1 MRTKKIHPYLIIIL
15 TFLGVIFTGAILL
28 ALPVAGTHGSIGFV
42 DSMFM
47 STSAVC
53 VTGLGTVTI
62 ATDLSLFGKIVMALL
77 MEIGGL
83 SILTIAIF
91 FYTILGAKL
100 SVSNKFL
107 LREALNQ
114 NSVKGLTT
122 LVEKIIIYAAI
133 VQFIGVILNMFA
145 LVPYYGDFGKGLAYS
160 IFHSIASFNNA
171 GFDAFGDSSMIE
183 FEKNLMLNTS
193 TMFLI
198 IFGGIGYIVLGDVI
212 KKRNWKLL
220 QLHTKIVLVTTGILI
235 FGGAILI
242 KLTAWTDISWL
253 QAFFTSVTSRTAGF
267 TTYEMSKLVEHPATY
282 IIIIFLMI
290 VGASP
295 CSTGGGIKTTTLAIA
310 LIATVYYA
318 RGKKAKIFKRR
329 IDDAQIFKCFVLI
342 GTAVIIIIVGTFIVC
357 AAQPGL
363 GQDSEH
369 PGQGFMKVLFEVVS
383 AFSTTGLSMGITSSL
398 NVFNKLFFCLIMFV
412 GRLGPL
418 TIIGLVNKNWM
429 SESNEE
435 IQYVEESVI
444 IG

>member
-1 MRTKKIHPYLIIIL
+1 MKTRKIHPYFIIIL
-15 TFLGVIFTGAILL
+15 TFLGVILTGTLFL
-28 ALPVAGTHGSIGFV
+28 VLPVSGTNNKSIGFV
-42 DSMFM
+42 DSLFM

-53 VTGLGTVTI
+53 VTGLGTVNV
-62 ATDLSLFGKIVMALL
+62 ASGLSLFGKIILAIL

-91 FYTILGAKL
+91 FFTILGAKL

-114 NSVKGLTT
+114 NSVKGVTT
-122 LVEKIIIYAAI
+122 LVIKIIIWATI
-133 VQFIGVILNMFA
+133 IQFIGVVLNMVA
-145 LVPYYGDFGKGLAYS
+145 LMPYFDGNFSKSLGYS

-171 GFDAFGDSSMIE
+171 GFDAFGSESMIG
-183 FEKNLMLNTS
+183 FKDNLMLNTS

-198 IFGGIGYIVLGDVI
+198 IFGGIGFVVLSDVI

-220 QLHTKIVLVTTGILI
+220 QLHTKIVLITTVALI

-253 QAFFTSVTSRTAGF
+253 QAFFTSVTCRTAGF
-267 TTYEMSKLVEHPATY
+267 TTYDMAELVNHPATY
-282 IIIIFLMI
+282 VIIIFLMFI
-290 VGASP
+290 GASP
-295 CSTGGGIKTTTLAIA
+295 CSTGGGIKTTTLAVAI
-310 LIATVYYA
+310 ISTVYYA
-318 RGKKAKIFKRR
+318 RGRKAKVFKRK
-329 IDDAQIFKCFVLI
+329 IDDAQIFKSFVLI
-342 GTAVIIIIVGTFIVC
+342 GVAVMIIVVGTFVLC
-357 AAQPGL
+357 AAQKEISLMEG
-363 GQDSEH
+363 
-369 PGQGFMKVLFEVVS
+369 LFEVVS
-383 AFSTTGLSMGITSSL
+383 AFSTTGLSMGITGKL
-398 NVFNKLFFCLIMFV
+398 NVFNKLFICIIMFT

-429 SESNEE
+429 TESNEE

>member
-15 TFLGVIFTGAILL
+15 TFLGVIFTGAIFLV
-28 ALPVAGTHGSIGFV
+28 LPVSGANGKSIGFV
-42 DSMFM
+42 DSLFM

-62 ATDLSLFGKIVMALL
+62 ATDLSLFGKIVMAVL

-91 FYTILGAKL
+91 FFTILGAKL

-122 LVEKIIIYAAI
+122 LVVKIIVYAAI
-133 VQFIGVILNMFA
+133 VQFIGVVLNMFA

-160 IFHSIASFNNA
+160 IFHSIAAFNNA
-171 GFDAFGDSSMIE
+171 GFDAFGDNSMID
-183 FEKNLMLNTS
+183 FSSNLMLNTS

-220 QLHTKIVLVTTGILI
+220 QLHTKIVLITTGILI

-242 KLTAWTDISWL
+242 KLTAWTDITWL
-253 QAFFTSVTSRTAGF
+253 QAFFTSVTTRTAGF
-267 TTYEMSKLVEHPATY
+267 TTYDMSDLVNHPATY
-282 IIIIFLMI
+282 IIIIFLML

-318 RGKKAKIFKRR
+318 RGRKAKVFKRK
-329 IDDAQIFKCFVLI
+329 IDDMQIFKAFVLI
-342 GTAVIIIIVGTFIVC
+342 GVAVMIVVTGTFVVC

-363 GQDSEH
+363 GGDNSL
-369 PGQGFMKVLFEVVS
+369 MKVLFEVIS

-398 NVFNKLFFCLIMFV
+398 NIFNKIFFCLLMFV

-429 SESNEE
+429 AESNEE

>member
-1 MRTKKIHPYLIIIL
+1 MKTRKIHPYVIIIL
-15 TFLGVIFTGAILL
+15 TFLGVILTGTFFLV
-28 ALPVAGTHGSIGFV
+28 LPISGMHNKSIGFV
-42 DSMFM
+42 DSLFM

-62 ATDLSLFGKIVMALL
+62 NESLSTFGKIVMALL

-91 FYTILGAKL
+91 FFTILGAKL

-114 NSVKGLTT
+114 SSVKGVTT
-122 LVEKIIIYAAI
+122 LVIKIVIWSTII
-133 VQFIGVILNMFA
+133 QFIGVVLNMFA
-145 LVPYYGDFGKGLAYS
+145 LMPYYDGNFPEALGVS

-171 GFDAFGDSSMIE
+171 GFDTFGDQSMIG
-183 FEKNLMLNTS
+183 FSSNLMLNTS

-198 IFGGIGYIVLGDVI
+198 IFGGIGFIVLSDII
-212 KKRNWKLL
+212 KKRRWRDF
-220 QLHTKIVLVTTGILI
+220 QLHTKIVLITTGILI

-242 KLTAWTDISWL
+242 KLAAWTDITWL
-253 QAFFTSVTSRTAGF
+253 QAFFTSVTCRTAGF
-267 TTYEMSKLVEHPATY
+267 TTYDMSQLVNHPALY
-282 IIIIFLMI
+282 VIIIFLMF

-295 CSTGGGIKTTTLAIA
+295 CSTGGGIKTTTLAVA
-310 LIATVYYA
+310 VIATLYYA
-318 RGKKAKIFKRR
+318 RGKKAKVFKRK
-329 IDDAQIFKCFVLI
+329 IDDMQIFKSFVLI
-342 GTAVIIIIVGTFIVC
+342 GIAVMIVVFGTFIVC
-357 AAQPGL
+357 IAQNDL
-363 GQDSEH
+363 D
-369 PGQGFMKVLFEVVS
+369 FMKALFEVVS

-398 NVFNKLFFCLIMFV
+398 NTFNRIFLCLIMFV

-429 SESNEE
+429 TESNEE

>member
-1 MRTKKIHPYLIIIL
+1 MKTKKIHPYFIIIL
-15 TFLGVIFTGAILL
+15 TFLGVILTGTLFL
-28 ALPVAGTHGSIGFV
+28 VLPVSGTNNKSIGFV
-42 DSMFM
+42 NSLFM

-53 VTGLGTVTI
+53 VTGLGTVNV
-62 ATDLSLFGKIVMALL
+62 ASGLSLFGKIILAIL

-91 FYTILGAKL
+91 FFTILGAKL

-114 NSVKGLTT
+114 NSVKGVTT
-122 LVEKIIIYAAI
+122 LVIKIIIWATI
-133 VQFIGVILNMFA
+133 IQFVGVVLNMIA
-145 LVPYYGDFGKGLAYS
+145 LMPYFDGNFSKSLGYS

-171 GFDAFGDSSMIE
+171 GFDAFGSESMIG
-183 FEKNLMLNTS
+183 FKDNLMLNTS

-198 IFGGIGYIVLGDVI
+198 IFGGIGFVVLSDVI

-220 QLHTKIVLVTTGILI
+220 QLHTKIVLITTVALI

-253 QAFFTSVTSRTAGF
+253 QAFFTSVTCRTAGF
-267 TTYEMSKLVEHPATY
+267 TTYDMAELVNHPATY
-282 IIIIFLMI
+282 VIIIFLMFI
-290 VGASP
+290 GASP
-295 CSTGGGIKTTTLAIA
+295 CSTGGGIKTTTLAVA
-310 LIATVYYA
+310 LISTVYYA
-318 RGKKAKIFKRR
+318 RGRKAKVFKRK
-329 IDDAQIFKCFVLI
+329 IDDAQIFKSFVLI
-342 GTAVIIIIVGTFIVC
+342 GVAVMIIVVGTFILC
-357 AAQPGL
+357 AAQKEISLMEG
-363 GQDSEH
+363 
-369 PGQGFMKVLFEVVS
+369 LFEVVS
-383 AFSTTGLSMGITSSL
+383 AFSTTGLSMGITGKL
-398 NVFNKLFFCLIMFV
+398 NVFNKLFICLIMFT

-429 SESNEE
+429 TESNEE

>member
-1 MRTKKIHPYLIIIL
+1 MRTKKIHPYFIIIL
-15 TFLGVIFTGAILL
+15 TFLAVIFSGTILL
-28 ALPVAGTHGSIGFV
+28 LLPVSSATGKSIGFV
-42 DSMFM
+42 DSLFM

-62 ATDLSLFGKIVMALL
+62 ATEMSLFGKIVMALL

-91 FYTILGAKL
+91 FFTILGAKL

-122 LVEKIIIYAAI
+122 LVEKIIIYAFV
-133 VQFIGVILNMFA
+133 VQTIGVILNMFA
-145 LVPYYGDFGKGLAYS
+145 LVPYFGDFGKGLAYS

-171 GFDAFGDSSMIE
+171 GFDAFGSNSMID
-183 FEKNLMLNTS
+183 FKNNLMLNTS

-198 IFGGIGYIVLGDVI
+198 IFGGIGFIVLGDI
-212 KKRNWKLL
+212 FKKRSWKLL
-220 QLHTKIVLVTTGILI
+220 QLHTKIVLITTGALI
-235 FGGAILI
+235 FGGAIVI
-242 KLTAWTDISWL
+242 KLTAWTDITWL
-253 QAFFTSVTSRTAGF
+253 QAFFTSVTCRTAGF
-267 TTYEMSKLVEHPATY
+267 TTYDMSDLVNHPATY
-282 IIIIFLMI
+282 VIIIFLMFI
-290 VGASP
+290 GASP

-310 LIATVYYA
+310 IIATIYYA
-318 RGKKAKIFKRR
+318 RGRKAKLFKRR
-329 IDDAQIFKCFVLI
+329 IDDSQIFKAFVLI
-342 GTAVIIIIVGTFIVC
+342 GVGVIIIVIGTFIVC

-363 GQDSEH
+363 GLMEA
-369 PGQGFMKVLFEVVS
+369 LFEVVS

-398 NVFNKLFFCLIMFV
+398 NIFNKLFICLIMFV

-435 IQYVEESVI
+435 IEYVEESVI